1 MACVRVRGPWETF
14 LDGELPADQT
24 LELQDHLDQCSECAE
39 EVALS
44 RAVRSC
50 ARRVVLRDA
59 GLVDAAA
66 PRGAVGSDVAS
77 HAAINAPG
85 SADVGLSEAFRAR
98 LSGAL
103 AREAQHEVAEARTA
117 NVRRVL
123 RQWAPRAG
131 ALAVSSAAA
140 VVLWVRTNDVV
151 EPTTDVTGTAAQVA
165 AVEPEEMLDR
175 LLDYHSSPPE
185 PQVTQPELVP
195 QLERFVGVQ
204 LPLPVPSLAKY
215 GAFWQGGSVVRVRGD
230 RPAAYLRYR
239 TVDDHKVTLYVF
251 NPSRIPLHAGL
262 EPRMYREQPVYEGY
276 RRGYTI
282 VAQLRKGV
290 GYAVAT
296 DLDEPLSAE
305 LLQAIT
311 NGGVTR

>member
-1 MACVRVRGPWETF
+1 MACARVRGPWETF
-14 LDGELPADQT
+14 LDGELPADQM
-24 LELQDHLDQCSECAE
+24 LELQEHLDQCNDCADE
-39 EVALS
+39 MALS
-44 RAVRSC
+44 SAIRSC

-59 GLVDAAA
+59 GV
-66 PRGAVGSDVAS
+66 VT
-77 HAAINAPG
+77 
-85 SADVGLSEAFRAR
+85 GLAREAGREEAGISEAFRAR
-98 LSGAL
+98 LSDAL
-103 AREAQHEVAEARTA
+103 AREAEQEAVEERSA

-123 RQWAPRAG
+123 RQWVPRAG

-140 VVLWVRTNDVV
+140 VVLWMRSNDVV
-151 EPTTDVTGTAAQVA
+151 EPTTDVTGSSAQAAA
-165 AVEPEEMLDR
+165 LEPEELLDR
-175 LLDYHSSPPE
+175 LLDFHSSPPE

-204 LPLPVPSLAKY
+204 LPVPSLAKY

-239 TVDDHKVTLYVF
+239 TADDHKVTVYVF
-251 NPSRIPLHAGL
+251 NPARIPLHAGL

-282 VAQLRKGV
+282 VAQLRRGV

-296 DLDEPLSAE
+296 DLAEPISAE
-305 LLQAIT
+305 LVQAIAS
-311 NGGVTR
+311 GGVTR

>member
-1 MACVRVRGPWETF
+1 MACARVRGPWETF
-14 LDGELPADQT
+14 LDGELPADQM
-24 LELQDHLDQCSECAE
+24 LELQEHLDQCSDCADE
-39 EVALS
+39 MALS
-44 RAVRSC
+44 SAIRSC

-59 GLVDAAA
+59 RVAAGLVREPDANE
-66 PRGAVGSDVAS
+66 VGCSD
-77 HAAINAPG
+77 
-85 SADVGLSEAFRAR
+85 AFRKR
-98 LSGAL
+98 LSDAL
-103 AREAQHEVAEARTA
+103 AREAEQEAVEERSA

-123 RQWAPRAG
+123 RQWVPRAG

-140 VVLWVRTNDVV
+140 VVLWMRANDVV
-151 EPTTDVTGTAAQVA
+151 EPTTDVTGSSAQAA
-165 AVEPEEMLDR
+165 AVEPEELLDR
-175 LLDYHSSPPE
+175 LLDFHSSPPE

-204 LPLPVPSLAKY
+204 LPVPSLAKY

-230 RPAAYLRYR
+230 RSAAYLRYR
-239 TVDDHKVTLYVF
+239 TADDHKVTVYVF

-282 VAQLRKGV
+282 VAQLRRGV

-296 DLDEPLSAE
+296 DLAEPISAE
-305 LLQAIT
+305 LVQAIAS
-311 NGGVTR
+311 GGVTR